1 MQLRFWRVEIA
12 VLRLLLLSAKLSVGL
27 SGAGLRNCQLEMET
41 RLMWC
46 NAYYSYIHN
55 PLFSCLLSED
65 IINWNMNND
74 TSCLNV
80 YEACPMLRGDYG
92 LIVFENEC
100 WVEWLDFRGWKQ
112 NRVGEFCI
120 VNRCLVCAAHQKW
133 LEWCKERGWSG
144 WVM

>member
-55 PLFSCLLSED
+55 LLLSCLLSED
-65 IINWNMNND
+65 IIN
-74 TSCLNV
+74 
-80 YEACPMLRGDYG
+80 
-92 LIVFENEC
+92 
-100 WVEWLDFRGWKQ
+100 
-112 NRVGEFCI
+112 
-120 VNRCLVCAAHQKW
+120 
-133 LEWCKERGWSG
+133 
-144 WVM
+144 